1 MRWVKFTAS
10 GKTSWGLIEGDPL
23 SEWQWTSRT
32 RSALA
37 RCAIG
42 LCGRSGRSAYGA

>member
-1 MRWVKFTAS
+1 MRWLKFTAS
-10 GKTSWGLIEGDPL
+10 GKTSWGLVEGDPL

-37 RCAIG
+37 R
-42 LCGRSGRSAYGA
+42 LRNRFVREER